1 VRDQPAHDGVAHVQG
16 ERRTEKRRR
25 VEVGCYEPE
34 PAQIGENRKN
44 GHAYTGRRARAI
56 DPPRTASLYCGDAEG
71 IAILKRLYEMGEAK
85 LGQLAE
91 ELLSNPRV
99 ADAFAHTLRKAF
111 ETKGKVDK
119 NLQTV
124 LGLLNMPSRADVSRI
139 LTKLEAIQG
148 SLVNL
153 NLKVDRL
160 LATRPPR
167 RSTSSR
173 KESEHDSDGLDEV
186 DE

>member
-1 VRDQPAHDGVAHVQG
+1 M
-16 ERRTEKRRR
+16 
-25 VEVGCYEPE
+25 
-34 PAQIGENRKN
+34 
-44 GHAYTGRRARAI
+44 
-56 DPPRTASLYCGDAEG
+56 ASLYSAGQEG
-71 IAILKRLYEMGEAK
+71 VAILKRLYEMGEAK

-119 NLQTV
+119 NLQSV
-124 LGLLNMPSRADVSRI
+124 LALLNMPSRADVSRI

-160 LATRPPR
+160 LATNPPR
-167 RSTSSR
+167 RGGR
-173 KESEHDSDGLDEV
+173 RAADSDADDLSEV

>member
-1 VRDQPAHDGVAHVQG
+1 
-16 ERRTEKRRR
+16 
-25 VEVGCYEPE
+25 
-34 PAQIGENRKN
+34 
-44 GHAYTGRRARAI
+44 
-56 DPPRTASLYCGDAEG
+56 
-71 IAILKRLYEMGEAK
+71 MGEAK

-99 ADAFAHTLRKAF
+99 ADAFANTLRKAF

-124 LGLLNMPSRADVSRI
+124 LALLNMPSRADVSRI

-167 RSTSSR
+167 RSPGSR
-173 KESEHDSDGLDEV
+173 KDAEQDADGLDEV

>member
-1 VRDQPAHDGVAHVQG
+1 
-16 ERRTEKRRR
+16 
-25 VEVGCYEPE
+25 
-34 PAQIGENRKN
+34 
-44 GHAYTGRRARAI
+44 
-56 DPPRTASLYCGDAEG
+56 
-71 IAILKRLYEMGEAK
+71 MGEAK

-99 ADAFAHTLRKAF
+99 ADAFAQTLRRAF
-111 ETKGKVDK
+111 DAKGKVDK
-119 NLQTV
+119 NLQSV
-124 LGLLNMPSRADVSRI
+124 LALLNMPSRADVSRI
-139 LTKLEAIQG
+139 LTKLEALQG

-167 RSTSSR
+167 RSGRRDPDADADDLS
-173 KESEHDSDGLDEV
+173 EV